1 MGAQP
6 GEARQVDDW
15 GPVCRGYQVMLPD
28 GQRGS
33 VEDIHLGHDGV
44 ELTVATGLFVRRRLT
59 IREGEVEAILPAAY
73 RILVRGSHVDGAA
86 NGAEDVETV
95 GGILRMP
102 VLDSLRPGSARKDA
116 A

>member
-33 VEDIHLGHDGV
+33 VEDIRLGDDGV
-44 ELTVATGLFVRRRLT
+44 ELIVVIGLFVRSRLT
-59 IREGEVEAILPAAY
+59 IRGDEVEAILPTAY
-73 RILVRGSHVDGAA
+73 RLVVRGSDGDGAA

-95 GGILRMP
+95 GGIVRMP
-102 VLDSLRPGSARKDA
+102 VLRSLRPGSAPEDA